1 MNSTKITSHI
11 IYEIYF
17 CHDLVV
23 NQPSSLL
30 LKSYKEGY
38 STYLSRLYSNLVQY
52 KVSCTLYDVETKEV
66 F

>member
-1 MNSTKITSHI
+1 M
-11 IYEIYF
+11 YF

-52 KVSCTLYDVETKEV
+52 KVSCTLCHGRNVMS
-66 F
+66 